1 MAVGRALLACWF
13 AGVLLL
19 ASLAIAAPKSV
30 PPVLTR
36 PPRLLQFVTAPWP
49 DAQKAAGHGATV
61 VLAVEIDANGLVSK
75 TQVQT
80 SAGADFDQAAQ
91 QAVQQFHFEPALW
104 DGKPGPVRIVY
115 RYVFEWKEL
124 PRPATLAGKVRD
136 GLTGKPV
143 ANLPVRV
150 VDVPD
155 AVTQTRADGTFELR
169 ELPAGTHPVEV
180 GAPPYQL
187 VRIEET
193 LAAGMRLQVR
203 YTVMKPGQ
211 KEQKDDDDYEVV
223 VHIVPLRRETV
234 AATVEAGQ
242 AARVP
247 GGQGDVLKVVE
258 SMPGVARA
266 AAGSGDVVVWGS
278 TPGES
283 RTFVDG
289 VPVPKLYHQGGL
301 RSVMTGDLVQS
312 VELLPGGY
320 GPEWGRGLGAM
331 LAVQTKRLRDAPDAR
346 DADGQLRLHGQASA
360 DPLEAA
366 GRLSVPIG
374 DALLTGAGRYSWLD
388 KTLASVVGAQVQ
400 EVFPLPTYQDVQ
412 TRLEVPM
419 PKGKSLDVTWLH
431 SGDGVTR
438 VQNREDPNSQVRDVK
453 SQSFERVYVRYS
465 QTLADGAELQVT
477 PWWGLDAQ
485 AQSQQVGAL
494 GASAQQSGWSGGLR
508 ALWQKAMAPSV
519 KLRAGLDLEASQTD
533 ATRAGSIGAPAR
545 EGDIRAFG
553 QPPPEQVAADTWQV
567 MQLGVAPWVSL
578 ATQWFGQRLEVEPGL
593 RLDPLTR
600 SVSRKLPQAGL
611 APMVGL
617 YTNDFS
623 MEPRVQAR
631 LRVVDAL
638 TLRASWAL
646 VAQPPAA
653 ADLSASFGNPSLAVA
668 HGEHWVGAAQLSL
681 PLGVTLEVAAFSMTS
696 DSLTVRNPVDQP
708 LLAQAL
714 VATGEGRSRGVQATV
729 RATAGSWFGWVSYT
743 LSRAER
749 RSSPTADWRLSDYD
763 QTHLLT
769 AAIAF
774 RPGAGFDLGARV
786 RYATGAPRT
795 PVIGSWYDALRNIWQ
810 PIFGAQNTD
819 RLPDFF
825 ELDFSATKRWTWPRS
840 WLEAYL
846 EVLNATNRPNI
857 EEFVYTADYSRR
869 SGLRGLPL
877 LPMAGLR
884 CGW

>member
-1 MAVGRALLACWF
+1 MAMA
-13 AGVLLL
+13 
-19 ASLAIAAPKSV
+19 AAPK
-30 PPVLTR
+30 PAALTR
-36 PPRLLQFVTAPWP
+36 APKLVQFVQAVWP
-49 DAQKAAGHGATV
+49 EVEKAAGHGATV
-61 VLAVEIDANGLVSK
+61 VLSVDIDAQGQVIK

-80 SAGADFDQAAQ
+80 SAGANFDGAAQ
-91 QAVQQFHFEPALW
+91 NAVQQFRFEPALW
-104 DGKPGPVRIVY
+104 DDKPGPVRIVY

-143 ANLPVRV
+143 PNLPVRV

-169 ELPAGTHPVEV
+169 DLPAGTHAVEV
-180 GAPPYQL
+180 GAAPYTV
-187 VRIEET
+187 VRIDESLT
-193 LAAGMRLQVR
+193 AGVRLQVR

-211 KEQKDDDDYEVV
+211 KEPKDDDDYEVV
-223 VHIVPLRRETV
+223 VQIVPLRRETV
-234 AATVEAGQ
+234 AAVIEAGQ

-266 AAGSGDVVVWGS
+266 AAGSGDVVVWGAA
-278 TPGES
+278 PGES

-289 VPVPKLYHQGGL
+289 VPIPKLYHQGGL
-301 RSVMTGDLVQS
+301 RSVMSGDLVQS
-312 VELLPGGY
+312 VDLLPGGY

-331 LAVQTKRLRDAPDAR
+331 LSVQTKRLRDAPDAR
-346 DADGQLRLHGQASA
+346 DEDGTLRLHGQVSV

-366 GRLSVPIG
+366 GRVSVPVG
-374 DALLTGAGRYSWLD
+374 DALVTGAGRYSWLD
-388 KTLASVVGAQVQ
+388 KTLSSVVGASAQ
-400 EVFPLPTYQDVQ
+400 EVFPLPTYEDVQ
-412 TRLEVPM
+412 TRVEIPM
-419 PKGKSLDVTWLH
+419 PEGKHLDLTWLH
-431 SGDGVTR
+431 GADGVHR
-438 VQNREDPNSQVRDVK
+438 VQERENPNDRVRDDK
-453 SQSFERVYVRYS
+453 SQSFNRVYLRYA
-465 QTLADGAELQVT
+465 QTLADGAEVQVT

-485 AQSQQVGAL
+485 DQAQQVGAL
-494 GASAQQSGWSGGLR
+494 SASATQSGWAGGLR
-508 ALWQKAMAPSV
+508 ARWQKSV
-519 KLRAGLDLEASQTD
+519 ASWAKLRAGLDLEASQTS
-533 ATRAGSIGAPAR
+533 AARAGSIGSPPR

-567 MQLGVAPWVSL
+567 TQLGVAPWVSL
-578 ATQWFGQRLEVEPGL
+578 ATQWFDQRLGIEPGL

-623 MEPRVQAR
+623 VEPRVQAH
-631 LRVVDAL
+631 LRVLDWL

-653 ADLSASFGNPSLAVA
+653 ADLSASFGNPALGIA
-668 HGEHWVGAAQLSL
+668 HGEHWVGAVQVAL
-681 PLGVTLEVAAFSMTS
+681 PLGVTLEVAGFSLTS
-696 DSLTVRNPVDQP
+696 DNLTVRNGVAQP

-714 VATGEGRSRGVQATV
+714 VATGEGRSRGVQATI
-729 RATAGSWFGWVSYT
+729 RATAGSWFGWISYT

-749 RSSPTADWRLSDYD
+749 RNSPSADWRLSDYD

-786 RYATGAPRT
+786 RFATGAPRT
-795 PVIGSWYDALRNIWQ
+795 PVIGSWYDTLRDRWQ
-810 PIFGAQNTD
+810 PIFGAQNSD

-825 ELDFSATKRWTWPRS
+825 ELDLSAAKRWSWSRT
-840 WLEAYL
+840 WLEGYV
-846 EVLNATNRPNI
+846 EVLNVTNRPNI
-857 EEFVYTADYSRR
+857 EEFVYTNDYSRR